1 MRTKLI
7 SFLTALAAVISLS
20 SCQKEKGYEFKGSY
34 SYKLSGSIA
43 MQGEP
48 LEEGST
54 SLAPDTITLSLE
66 SETGAMNVV
75 SAGEGGF
82 LVFLNPFLGNLNV
95 FDAEVSEGKLI
106 FLPSPVRLKAKT
118 DEIANYALYDFTL
131 SGEGERLENLLY
143 ATFEAQGSLSYRG
156 RNYSVSESRIELVGT
171 IND

>member
-54 SLAPDTITLSLE
+54 SLAPDIITLSLE

-75 SAGEGGF
+75 S
-82 LVFLNPFLGNLNV
+82 
-95 FDAEVSEGKLI
+95 KI
-106 FLPSPVRLKAKT
+106 F
-118 DEIANYALYDFTL
+118 
-131 SGEGERLENLLY
+131 
-143 ATFEAQGSLSYRG
+143 
-156 RNYSVSESRIELVGT
+156 
-171 IND
+171 

>member
-1 MRTKLI
+1 MRTELI

-20 SCQKEKGYEFKGSY
+20 SCQKEEGYEFKGSY
-34 SYKLSGSIA
+34 SYKLSGSIT

-82 LVFLNPFLGNLNV
+82 LVSLNPFLGNLNV

>member
-1 MRTKLI
+1 
-7 SFLTALAAVISLS
+7 
-20 SCQKEKGYEFKGSY
+20 
-34 SYKLSGSIA
+34 

-54 SLAPDTITLSLE
+54 SLAPDTNTLSLE

-75 SAGEGGF
+75 SSGEGGF
-82 LVFLNPFLGNLNV
+82 LVSLNPFLGNLNV

>member
-1 MRTKLI
+1 MRTELI

-20 SCQKEKGYEFKGSY
+20 SCQKEEGYEFKGSY

-54 SLAPDTITLSLE
+54 SLAPDTITLHLE
-66 SETGAMNVV
+66 SETGAMNVD
-75 SAGEGGF
+75 SAGESGI
-82 LVFLNPFLGNLNV
+82 LVSLNPFLGNLNV